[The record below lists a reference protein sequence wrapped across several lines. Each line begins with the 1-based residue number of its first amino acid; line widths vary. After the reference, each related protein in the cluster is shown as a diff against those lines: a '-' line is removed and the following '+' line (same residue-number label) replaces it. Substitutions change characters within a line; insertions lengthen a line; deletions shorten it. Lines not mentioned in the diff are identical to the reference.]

1 MNLSEILWQ
10 CLQRTFTNHH
20 YVVVFYA
27 VWSLNGEV
35 NYLMCNLAAC
45 VNIKIV
51 TTNKP
56 ITLDLILWL
65 KLLSIM

>member
-1 MNLSEILWQ
+1 MNCQRFYDNVCKELSQIIIMW
-10 CLQRTFTNHH
+10 FF
-20 YVVVFYA
+20 FYA
-27 VWSLNGEV
+27 VWSLNGEI

-45 VNIKIV
+45 VSIKIV

-56 ITLDLILWL
+56 ITLDLTLWL